1 MTEQQRPST
10 ADRHGAKG
18 NPETEAE
25 RDERLQAVENDRAA
39 SRKAI
44 EGSFAK
50 RRRGG
55 ALGSQGS
62 PQP

>member
-1 MTEQQRPST
+1 MAEQRPST
-10 ADRHGAKG
+10 ANRHETKG

-25 RDERLQAVENDRAA
+25 RDERLQAMENDRVAN
-39 SRKAI
+39 RKAI

-55 ALGSQGS
+55 GLGMEGS
-62 PQP
+62 PQS